1 MSLGVL
7 ILFSFFSS
15 SVLQSVL
22 TESGRLSFQLWRLL
36 VFGAPAVD
44 ENSMVGCL
52 MRIMWSIYCSGVLD
66 KGDGDIS

>member
-1 MSLGVL
+1 M
-7 ILFSFFSS
+7 
-15 SVLQSVL
+15 LQPVL

-52 MRIMWSIYCSGVLD
+52 MRIMWSINCSGVLD